1 MQFNFAQLRFA
12 DVGPLDL
19 EFLESDGYGTI
30 IPFFWVDE
38 NSKLTPDSTGK
49 SVFCSIN
56 LPEKSLNYL
65 FADELKGLLNL
76 PANLVLGLT
85 IAFGFIGGLVMIG
98 AGSFLIWR
106 A

>member
-1 MQFNFAQLRFA
+1 MGRYCIYQLPYCPGKMVELSQREVVTIQIGLPV
-12 DVGPLDL
+12 DRSIDL
-19 EFLESDGYGTI
+19 T
-30 IPFFWVDE
+30 
-38 NSKLTPDSTGK
+38 
-49 SVFCSIN
+49 
-56 LPEKSLNYL
+56 EKSLSYH